1 MFFDELNNDEW
12 ALLAPLVSDEPAVR
26 LNRRGRPRAEPRIV
40 TNAVLWIMTTGEPW
54 SKLPGRYPS
63 GPTCRRRF
71 EEWQLNGTLLEMVR
85 LLSQSGR
92 TFAYIPQPAPPV
104 TARPAAPVAQT
115 PSPRED
121 NNLRGVSW
129 KSPESW
135 QAPGV
140 ASALSQWRTADP
152 IGDITRQ
159 LSGLAP
165 ASAVATSAFAT
176 PAVARSATAAE
187 MRVEPAAFET
197 VETVAVDDP
206 RPSLT
211 LGLAPRG
218 MQVADSRGYLI
229 YVVVEEVPNAMYR
242 GWAEII
248 RDGKRVE
255 RSGLVGPRFADA
267 QHAQQFALDWAR
279 QWIDRECATDAAAT
293 TMVHAT
299 AAPASANLAQRSAD
313 RSLSGLRHAPEPAS
327 VNGIANH
334 PGNHGAP
341 LHGPLKPSLNA
352 LRGTLR
358 RYPSDTATA
367 GGASTP
373 TVTTDSGTA
382 ERLSATYKELISYVG

>member
-85 LLSQSGR
+85 LLSRSGR

-104 TARPAAPVAQT
+104 TARPVAPVAQT

-121 NNLRGVSW
+121 NSLRGVSW

-159 LSGLAP
+159 LSGLGPAAVP
-165 ASAVATSAFAT
+165 ATPVATFASAAAPVAH
-176 PAVARSATAAE
+176 
-187 MRVEPAAFET
+187 VEPAAFGTARTFPPDE
-197 VETVAVDDP
+197 P

-211 LGLAPRG
+211 MALAPSG

-248 RDGKRVE
+248 RNGKRVE
-255 RSGLVGPRFADA
+255 RSGLVGPRFEDA
-267 QHAQQFALDWAR
+267 QHAQQFALGWAR
-279 QWIDRECATDAAAT
+279 QWIDRECATDAAAAAMT
-293 TMVHAT
+293 EAS
-299 AAPASANLAQRSAD
+299 AAEPASAPASSNPVQRSAS
-313 RSLSGLRHAPEPAS
+313 RSLAALRHVPEPAS
-327 VNGIANH
+327 IDGSA
-334 PGNHGAP
+334 NHGAP
-341 LHGPLKPSLNA
+341 LHGQLKPSPNA
-352 LRGTLR
+352 LRVPLR
-358 RYPSDTATA
+358 RYPSDTASVGVT
-367 GGASTP
+367 STP
-373 TVTTDSGTA
+373 AVTTDSGTV
-382 ERLSATYKELISYVG
+382 EHFSATYKELISYVG